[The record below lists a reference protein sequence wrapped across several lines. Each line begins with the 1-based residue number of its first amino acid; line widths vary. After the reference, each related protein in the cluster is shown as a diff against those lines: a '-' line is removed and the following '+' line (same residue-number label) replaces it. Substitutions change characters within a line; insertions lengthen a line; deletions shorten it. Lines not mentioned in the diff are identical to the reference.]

1 MNIGIDIDDTI
12 TNNTEVIDRFA
23 KEYTEQVLNREF
35 KINTLDVVSP
45 MWAQYV
51 YRWTEQENEDF
62 WDKYY
67 EKVMENAIPKE
78 DAIECINFKFSI

>member
-51 YRWTEQENEDF
+51 YGWTEQENDIF
-62 WDKYY
+62 WDRYY

-78 DAIECINFKFSI
+78 DAIECINRLS